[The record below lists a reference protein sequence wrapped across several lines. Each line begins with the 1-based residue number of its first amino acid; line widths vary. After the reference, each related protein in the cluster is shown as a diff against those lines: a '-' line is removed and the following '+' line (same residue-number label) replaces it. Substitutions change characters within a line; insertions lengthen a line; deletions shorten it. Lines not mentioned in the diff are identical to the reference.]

1 MTFRRQDFVYVI
13 WCNQTRYQQQDY
25 KYKRSQSRIT
35 LLTEE
40 LEGLVVRLVI
50 VQNSIQNLVPT
61 TDCDKGSHVDLS
73 SQLLLRNAADNGD
86 FWLNIPTGNEN

>member
-1 MTFRRQDFVYVI
+1 
-13 WCNQTRYQQQDY
+13 
-25 KYKRSQSRIT
+25 
-35 LLTEE
+35 LTEE
-40 LEGLVVRLVI
+40 LEGFVVQLVI